1 MTLKKQKRHRNIMRA
16 AVWYSNSDVRIEEM
30 PVPDIGAGEMLVR
43 IEACGICG
51 SDVMEWYRIDRA
63 PLILGHEVGG
73 LVVGTG
79 DGVTSYREGDRI
91 TIAHHVPCNTCNYCM
106 SGHHT
111 MCDTLRTTN
120 FYPGGLSEFVLL
132 PEIIVDRGVFLLPD
146 SMSYR
151 EATFVEP
158 LACVLRGLRKT
169 GMKPGDTVLVIG
181 SGIAGLLFIQL
192 AKHLGAGKI
201 LANDISEYRLNMAEK
216 LGADVIINAN
226 DNVSERVKELNNGF
240 LADVVVLCTGATS
253 AVQQALDSVER
264 SGTVLFFAATGPDVE
279 IPFSVNNTFWR
290 NDVTLTTSYAASP
303 DDYLEA
309 LELISQGVINTE
321 VMTTHVL
328 PMDDVGRGFQLVAEA
343 GESVKVI
350 IEPQK

>member
-1 MTLKKQKRHRNIMRA
+1 MRV
-16 AVWYSNSDVRIEEM
+16 AVWYSNSDVRVEEIS
-30 PVPDIGAGEMLVR
+30 VPDIGTGEILVR

-73 LVVGTG
+73 QVVEVG
-79 DGVTSYREGDRI
+79 DDVQGYHVGDRI
-91 TIAHHVPCNTCNYCM
+91 TIAHHVPCNTCKYCL

-120 FYPGGLSEFVLL
+120 FYPGGLSEFVRL
-132 PEIIVDRGVFLLPD
+132 PEIVVDRGVFLIPD
-146 SMSYR
+146 TMSYR
-151 EATFVEP
+151 NATFIEP

-169 GMKPGDTVLVIG
+169 NMRPGDTVLVIG
-181 SGIAGLLFIQL
+181 SGIAGLLYIQL
-192 AKHLGAGKI
+192 AKHMGAGTI
-201 LANDISEYRLNMAEK
+201 IATDISPYRLDMAAVF
-216 LGADVIINAN
+216 GADTIIDA
-226 DNVSERVKELNNGF
+226 SEDVASRIKDLNNGY

-253 AVQQALDSVER
+253 AVRQALDSVDR
-264 SGTVLFFAATGPDVE
+264 SGTVLFFAATGPGEE

-303 DDYLEA
+303 DDYREA
-309 LELISQGVINTE
+309 LELVGQGVINTE
-321 VMTTHVL
+321 LMTTHIL
-328 PMDDVGRGFQLVAEA
+328 PMDEVAHGFQLVAEA
-343 GESVKVI
+343 GNSVKVI

>member
-1 MTLKKQKRHRNIMRA
+1 MRVA
-16 AVWYSNSDVRIEEM
+16 RWYSNNDVRVEEM
-30 PVPDIGAGEMLVR
+30 PIPDITAGEMLVR

-63 PLILGHEVGG
+63 PLVLGHEVGG
-73 LVVGTG
+73 QVVQVGE
-79 DGVTSYREGDRI
+79 GVLQYHKGDRV
-91 TIAHHVPCNTCNYCM
+91 TIAHHVPCDVCKYCL

-120 FYPGGLSEFVLL
+120 FYPGGLSEFVRL
-132 PEIIVDRGVFLLPD
+132 PEIIVDRGVFVIPD

-158 LACVLRGLRKT
+158 TACVLRGLRKT

-181 SGIAGLLFIQL
+181 SGIAGLIYVQL
-192 AKHLGAGKI
+192 AKHMGAAKVI
-201 LANDISEYRLNMAEK
+201 ATDISEYRLGMAKK
-216 LGADVIINAN
+216 LGADVVISA
-226 DNVSERVKELNNGF
+226 DDDVPARLKDLNQGY

-253 AVQQALDSVER
+253 TVRQALDSVER
-264 SGTVLFFAATGPDVE
+264 SGTVLFFAATGPGVE
-279 IPFSVNNTFWR
+279 IPFSVNDTFWR

-303 DDYLEA
+303 DDYREA
-309 LELISQGVINTE
+309 LELVRQGVVNTE
-321 VMTTHVL
+321 LMTTHVL
-328 PMDDVGRGFQLVAEA
+328 PMDEVGRGFQLVARA

>member
-1 MTLKKQKRHRNIMRA
+1 MRV
-16 AVWYSNSDVRIEEM
+16 AVWYSNSDVRVEEM
-30 PVPDIGAGEMLVR
+30 PAPEIGAGEMLVR

-73 LVVGTG
+73 QVVEVGE
-79 DGVTSYREGDRI
+79 GVTQYTVGDRV
-91 TIAHHVPCNTCNYCM
+91 TIAHHVPCNTCKYCL

-120 FYPGGLSEFVLL
+120 FYPGGLAEFVRL
-132 PEIIVDRGVFLLPD
+132 PEIVADRGVFKIPD

-169 GMKPGDTVLVIG
+169 GMKRGDTVLVAG
-181 SGIAGLLFIQL
+181 SGIAGLFFIQL
-192 AKHLGAGKI
+192 AKHMGAGKI
-201 LANDISEYRLNMAEK
+201 FATDISEYRLDMAAK

-226 DNVSERVKELNNGF
+226 DDVPSRVKELNNRY
-240 LADVVVLCTGATS
+240 LADVVVLCTGATP
-253 AVQQALDSVER
+253 AVRQALDSVDR
-264 SGTVLFFAATGPDVE
+264 SGTVLFFAATGPGVE
-279 IPFSVNNTFWR
+279 IPFSVNDTFWR

-303 DDYLEA
+303 GDYREA
-309 LELISQGVINTE
+309 LELVDKGVINTE
-321 VMTTHVL
+321 LMATHVL
-328 PMDDVGRGFQLVAEA
+328 PMDDVARGFQLVADA

>member
-1 MTLKKQKRHRNIMRA
+1 MRIA
-16 AVWYSNSDVRIEEM
+16 RWYSNSDVRIEEM
-30 PVPDIGAGEMLVR
+30 PVPEIGAGEMLVR

-73 LVVGTG
+73 RVVEVGK
-79 DGVTSYREGDRI
+79 DVQDYHEGDRV
-91 TIAHHVPCNTCNYCM
+91 TIAHHVPCNTCKYCV

-120 FYPGGLSEFVLL
+120 FYPGGISEFVRL
-132 PEIIVDRGVFLLPD
+132 PEIVVDHGVFKIPD

-169 GMKPGDTVLVIG
+169 DMKPGDTVLVIG
-181 SGIAGLLFIQL
+181 SGIAGLIYIQL
-192 AKHLGAGKI
+192 AKHLGAGKVI
-201 LANDISEYRLNMAEK
+201 ATDISDYRLSMAGK
-216 LGADVIINAN
+216 LGADIVINAN
-226 DNVSERVKELNNGF
+226 DDVPSRVKELNNGY
-240 LADVVVLCTGATS
+240 LADVVVLCTGAPS
-253 AVQQALDSVER
+253 AVRQALDSVDR
-264 SGTVLFFAATGPDVE
+264 SGIVLFFAATGPGVE
-279 IPFSVNNTFWR
+279 VPFSVNDTFWR

-303 DDYLEA
+303 DDYREA
-309 LELISQGVINTE
+309 LELVSQGVINTE
-321 VMTTHVL
+321 VMTTHIL

>member
-1 MTLKKQKRHRNIMRA
+1 MRA
-16 AVWYSNSDVRIEEM
+16 AVWYSNNDVRVEEK
-30 PVPDIGAGEMLVR
+30 PVPEIGAGEILVR

-73 LVVGTG
+73 QVVEVGA
-79 DGVTSYREGDRI
+79 DVSDYHKGDRI
-91 TIAHHVPCNTCNYCM
+91 TIAHHVPCNTCKYCL

-111 MCDTLRTTN
+111 MCETLRTTN
-120 FYPGGLSEFVLL
+120 FYPGGLSEFVRL
-132 PEIIVDRGVFLLPD
+132 PEIVVDRGVFVLPD

-169 GMKPGDTVLVIG
+169 DMKPGDTVLVIG
-181 SGIAGLLFIQL
+181 SGIAGLLYIQL
-192 AKHLGAGKI
+192 AKHMDAGKVI
-201 LANDISEYRLNMAEK
+201 ATDINEYRLDMAEK

-226 DNVSERVKELNNGF
+226 EDIASRVKELNNGC
-240 LADVVVLCTGATS
+240 LADVVILCTGATS
-253 AVQQALDSVER
+253 AVRQALDSVER
-264 SGTVLFFAATGPDVE
+264 SGTLLFFAATGPGVE
-279 IPFSVNNTFWR
+279 IPFSVNDTFWR

-303 DDYLEA
+303 EDYREA
-309 LELISQGVINTE
+309 LELVSHGVINTGL
-321 VMTTHVL
+321 MTTHIL
-328 PMDDVGRGFQLVAEA
+328 PMDDVARGFQLVAEA
-343 GESVKVI
+343 GESIKVI